1 MSGEGPGTPAVADDG
16 QVPLFEVL
24 PAFEEDG
31 TLDVRPGRVARMF
44 LDERS
49 PAGAR
54 CRLLGARVRAL
65 GRDKR
70 LRRVGV
76 VGAGEGEGT
85 TTVALGLARAL
96 SHDRRRV
103 LLLELDL
110 QRPALDE
117 TLGLEPPAVGLRR
130 YLAGKDDVPVLR
142 RVRPAGFWVLSAGA
156 GAQPGRPGLGSP
168 RFAALLRSA
177 DRVFDFVVGD
187 CPPLLERDAVA
198 TLQDNLDGF
207 VLVVR
212 SRRLPRE
219 AIREAA
225 ALLQPERLVGLVLN
239 AQRDILR
246 RK

>member
-1 MSGEGPGTPAVADDG
+1 MPGAPAADDDG

-24 PAFEEDG
+24 PVFEEEA
-31 TLDVRPGRVARMF
+31 TLDAEPGPVARTI

-49 PAGAR
+49 PAGES
-54 CRLLGARVRAL
+54 CRLLGARLRAL

-76 VGAGEGEGT
+76 VGAGGGEGA

-96 SHDRRRV
+96 SRDRRRV

-110 QRPALDE
+110 ERPTLDE
-117 TLGLEPPAVGLRR
+117 TLGLVPAAVGLRR
-130 YLAGKDDVPVLR
+130 YLAGRDDVPVLR

-156 GAQPGRPGLGSP
+156 GTDRGWPAVASP
-168 RFAALLRSA
+168 RLVALLRSA

-187 CPPLLERDAVA
+187 CPPLLARDAVA

-212 SRRLPRE
+212 SRHLPRE

-225 ALLQPERLVGLVLN
+225 ALLRPERLVGLVLN
-239 AQRDILR
+239 AQREILR